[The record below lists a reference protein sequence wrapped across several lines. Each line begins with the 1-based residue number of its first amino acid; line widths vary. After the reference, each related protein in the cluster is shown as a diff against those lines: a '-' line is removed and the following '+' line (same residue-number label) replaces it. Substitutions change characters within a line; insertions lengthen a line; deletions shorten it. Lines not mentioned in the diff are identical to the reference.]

1 MSFNQNFVVA
11 TLQICCIKALQTH
24 FHASMNFSL
33 RTLFVLLLSLHF
45 SQRQHTHKHTCRSLV
60 ARSAS
65 VQLFVVLVVAGR
77 QASAVFVFAS
87 TTNSR
92 AGRVLLRLLAA
103 TSAQVCR
110 RPCHLAPRKTHTC
123 VAFCW
128 RMLITK

>member
-1 MSFNQNFVVA
+1 MLHKSLANTLSCFNELFAPHTFCIIIITSF
-11 TLQICCIKALQTH
+11 
-24 FHASMNFSL
+24 FS
-33 RTLFVLLLSLHF
+33 TPT
-45 SQRQHTHKHTCRSLV
+45 HTHTHTCRSLV